1 MAVFRVQVFYQ
12 RGSTGKW
19 TNVWHA
25 SAADI
30 PTVQTAFSSQGVPDL
45 LPLLDS
51 SCTLKR
57 YLVSDLDGDLF
68 VSTEINSAGTSTAS
82 GDLLPLFNS
91 AKVFL
96 NDGTL
101 GRPDLKYFK
110 GLVTESVQTNGE
122 LNSTFSAAVDV
133 LVTTLLDDMAGAGV
147 PLCSIGGTEYVSAS
161 VQTDVQM
168 RQMHRKRKKTV
179 TP

>member
-12 RGSTGKW
+12 RGTQGKW

-25 SAADI
+25 DAADI
-30 PTVQTAFSSQGVPDL
+30 PTVQAAMGSAGVPDL

-51 SCTLKR
+51 SCTLLR
-57 YLVSDLDGDLF
+57 FLVSDLAGDLF
-68 VSTEINSAGTSTAS
+68 VGTDVNAAGTSTAS
-82 GDLLPLFNS
+82 GDLLPLFN
-91 AKVFL
+91 AVKVFL

-110 GLVTESVQTNGE
+110 GLVTESVQTSGD
-122 LNSTFSAAVDV
+122 LNPTFRSAVDV

-147 PLCSIGGTEYVSAS
+147 PLVSVAGDEYVSAS
-161 VQTDVQM
+161 VQSAVQM
-168 RQMHRKRKKTV
+168 RQMHRKRRRRV
-179 TP
+179 AP

>member
-1 MAVFRVQVFYQ
+1 MSVCGVQVFYQ
-12 RGSTGKW
+12 RGATGKW

-25 SAADI
+25 SADDI
-30 PTVQTAFSSQGVPDL
+30 PAVQTAFSSQGVPDL

-82 GDLLPLFNS
+82 GDLLPLYNS
-91 AKVFL
+91 CKVFL

-101 GRPDLKYFK
+101 GRPDLK
-110 GLVTESVQTNGE
+110 
-122 LNSTFSAAVDV
+122 
-133 LVTTLLDDMAGAGV
+133 
-147 PLCSIGGTEYVSAS
+147 
-161 VQTDVQM
+161 
-168 RQMHRKRKKTV
+168 
-179 TP
+179 